1 VYNPFDIL
9 LFIKNKFKFNN
20 YWFTTGTPTFL
31 VKLIQRQNYFIPKLQ
46 NLKVNSS
53 LIDSFDIERLQL
65 EPILF
70 QAGYLTIDAIHESR
84 RGGYEYHLRFPN
96 KEVTLSFH
104 DVLIDYLTDQAAE
117 KGIYQNRMYEIMENG
132 TIDELQDVLA
142 SLFASIPYNNYVN
155 NTISSYEGYYASVI
169 YAYLASLGLDITAE
183 DVTNTG
189 RIDLTVRLEDNIY
202 IMEFKV
208 DGRGAALEQIKN
220 KNYQQKYLVEEKNI
234 FLIGIDFS
242 SDKRSITGFAWEEV
256 T

>member
-1 VYNPFDIL
+1 MQIPLKGVVL
-9 LFIKNKFKFNN
+9 
-20 YWFTTGTPTFL
+20 
-31 VKLIQRQNYFIPKLQ
+31 KL
-46 NLKVNSS
+46 
-53 LIDSFDIERLQL
+53 
-65 EPILF
+65 
-70 QAGYLTIDAIHESR
+70 GLTA
-84 RGGYEYHLRFPN
+84 
-96 KEVTLSFH
+96 
-104 DVLIDYLTDQAAE
+104 DYLTDQAAE

-208 DGRGAALEQIKN
+208 DGKGSAMDQIRE
-220 KNYQQKYLVEEKNI
+220 KNYQQKYLAEARQKNKNI
-234 FLIGIDFS
+234 FLLGIDFS
-242 SDKRSITGFAWEEV
+242 ADKKNISEFAWEKVES
-256 T
+256 